1 MSTVVTA
8 TAATFPATVVVV
20 LTGPDPWATQCLCAV
35 ADRTPAQLYEFVLVD
50 DASGG
55 NDELLAALDGDV
67 TVVRNPAPVGLAS
80 ARAQAAARALG
91 RTLVF
96 VEPDVEVGDGWLEP
110 LLAALE
116 AQPSPD
122 AVHPSVD
129 GDTTGA
135 AATAVLALS
144 RELFGSLADPAGAA
158 DLAEAVRLRGG
169 RVRCE
174 PRSHARRHRPGGGEP
189 QRALS
194 RQAVD
199 LALAGRLAEAVS
211 AAHLAIDDD
220 PNDVAALTV
229 LTTVATALAAHGS
242 AGA

>member
-1 MSTVVTA
+1 MSTGVTA
-8 TAATFPATVVVV
+8 AAATFPATVVVV

-67 TVVRNPAPVGLAS
+67 TVVRNAAPVGLVS

-110 LLAALE
+110 LLAAIE
-116 AQPSPD
+116 AQPSVD

-129 GDTTGA
+129 GDATGSA
-135 AATAVLALS
+135 AAAVIAVS
-144 RELFGSLADPAGAA
+144 RELFQSLNGPGAAA
-158 DLAEAVRLRGG
+158 DLADAVRLRGG

-174 PRSHARRHRPGGGEP
+174 PRSRARRHHPGGGEP
-189 QRALS
+189 PRALS

-199 LALAGRLAEAVS
+199 LALAGRLAEAVN

-229 LTTVATALAAHGS
+229 LTTVATALAAHGRT
-242 AGA
+242 GA